1 MGRCEGVRTIEGAD
15 PLLEVEELARAA
27 SSMIANHGRCAASE
41 AEKRAENLLSI
52 GEKETAARW
61 RQIAEAIHRMTKVRP
76 VIGEKCQRRPVT

>member
-1 MGRCEGVRTIEGAD
+1 VKGFPTLEGAD

-27 SSMIANHGRCAASE
+27 RNMIANHGRCAESE

-61 RQIAEAIHRMTKVRP
+61 RQIAEAIHRMTKARP
-76 VIGEKCQRRPVT
+76 VIGEKFQRRPAT